1 MKRFDRHVQLPR
13 AYDYTDFFGSC
24 AAVFKDKVVV
34 VGHINTNRRKRA
46 YWLNGTQVFHHII
59 FQNDFKIK
67 SSDHSGIRYQ
77 IQDIIVTELPV
88 QFIRKI
94 SLFVLVVTLKE
105 VKPVKCYLNI

>member
-59 FQNDFKIK
+59 FQNDFNPHAPDRFTPSGARCAK
-67 SSDHSGIRYQ
+67 SCGAVHTHR
-77 IQDIIVTELPV
+77 
-88 QFIRKI
+88 
-94 SLFVLVVTLKE
+94 
-105 VKPVKCYLNI
+105 